1 MNSERKGNIAHNTV
15 KLNISPNISIAPDEK
30 DKENLLETY
39 EGLNLFFNK
48 CEKKL
53 LGNEFKNN
61 SSYTAVNKNLT
72 NKSNISIRQCTNDLS
87 MDKSCNMITG
97 LNILVTNEDG
107 IVSSDKNPSRIIHK
121 EPNNSSLLVLER
133 TQDNSC
139 EEEKNQSPGPSKIIQ
154 RYNINPYQN
163 LDLVKKYFIYQL
175 KKSFLQVKKY
185 VVNNVVHSEI
195 HNLNRKNLNYH
206 EIFSNYSQIT
216 NSNVKSY
223 VKYDD
228 MSVEINNYL
237 INKNKLLG
245 KGGYSTVYKC
255 KNLKDNKEYVKSY

>member
-1 MNSERKGNIAHNTV
+1 MKSDRKGNVTHNSV
-15 KLNISPNISIAPDEK
+15 KLNNSPNISILQEEK
-30 DKENLLETY
+30 DNIIEMND
-39 EGLNLFFNK
+39 GLNFFFNK
-48 CEKKL
+48 CERKL
-53 LGNEFKNN
+53 LGNEFKNTPN
-61 SSYTAVNKNLT
+61 QSSISKNIT
-72 NKSNISIRQCTNDLS
+72 SKSNISLRQYTNELNLE
-87 MDKSCNMITG
+87 KSCNMITG

-107 IVSSDKNPSRIIHK
+107 IVSSDKNISTLHQK
-121 EPNNSSLLVLER
+121 GQNNSSLLLLER
-133 TQDNSC
+133 TQENSC
-139 EEEKNQSPGPSKIIQ
+139 EEEKNQCPHTSKIIQ

-195 HNLNRKNLNYH
+195 HNLNRKNVNYH
-206 EIFSNYSQIT
+206 EIFSNYSQIAS
-216 NSNVKSY
+216 SNVRSY

-245 KGGYSTVYKC
+245 RGGYSTVYKC
-255 KNLKDNKEYVKSY
+255 KNLKDNKEYVKLN